1 MQQLNGLML
10 QLLASLQSSKKQ
22 RERVKLNSSQVGF
35 GSSLF
40 LFGKAW
46 ISPGYYFPEFHLVL
60 QFHCTDNKNSCM
72 PAIPVHVNVTTK
84 LVTGI
89 YEQGSHLSFPSV
101 QAEIS

>member
-22 RERVKLNSSQVGF
+22 RERVKLNRSQEGF

-40 LFGKAW
+40 LFVKTW
-46 ISPGYYFPEFHLVL
+46 ISPGHYSPVFHLVL
-60 QFHCTDNKNSCM
+60 QFHCTDNKNLTCQQSLSM
-72 PAIPVHVNVTTK
+72 LMLQPK

-89 YEQGSHLSFPSV
+89 YEQGSHLSFPLV
-101 QAEIS
+101 QIEIS